1 MMRAEPLYYIERFDR
16 RLEREGTRPFPAPE
30 EIPPL
35 QALSWQSGICVE
47 IAQGVTRYELGMV
60 LHGSLVSEWPITVH
74 VPSALAGFRH
84 SLGISQ
90 VKFAD
95 AIATTRLNV
104 ERWESGKSRPFRGN
118 IYPLLSSVRSLVDSP
133 SAAGQLFNLAA
144 AAVLP
149 RLTRPAGTY
158 RRQQVREFLTNRE
171 GDHGDL
177 TDKLLDL
184 LVDAEIL
191 MPVDHDDSSEGAE
204 FIPRVGVQ
212 LLDREREPWAAE
224 VIAAAERLSAADRK
238 LWLSLADRLAGTP
251 CPTGTQ
257 QGLRKRDRGVT

>member
-30 EIPPL
+30 ETPPL
-35 QALSWQSGICVE
+35 WALSWQSGICVE
-47 IAQGVTRYELGMV
+47 IAQGVASYELGMV

-84 SLGISQ
+84 ALGISQ

-95 AIATTRLNV
+95 AIGTKRLNI

-118 IYPLLSSVRSLVDSP
+118 MYPLLTAVRPLVDSP
-133 SAAGQLFNLAA
+133 TAAGQLFNLAA

-158 RRQQVREFLTNRE
+158 RRGQIREFLTHRE

-177 TDKLLDL
+177 ADKLLEL
-184 LVDAEIL
+184 LVDTEIL
-191 MPVDHDDSSEGAE
+191 TPIDPDDSSEEAE

-212 LLDREREPWAAE
+212 VLDREREPWAAD
-224 VIAAAERLSAADRK
+224 VIAAAQRLSEADRK
-238 LWLSLADRLAGTP
+238 LWLSLADRLA
-251 CPTGTQ
+251 TG
-257 QGLRKRDRGVT
+257 R